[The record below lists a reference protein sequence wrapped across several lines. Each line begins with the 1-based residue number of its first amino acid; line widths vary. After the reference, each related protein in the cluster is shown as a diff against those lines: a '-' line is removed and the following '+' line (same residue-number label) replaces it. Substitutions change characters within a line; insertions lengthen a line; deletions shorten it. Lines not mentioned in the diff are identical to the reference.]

1 MTDCDEIVIVMNNLS
16 IKKTNTVAVNVTNG
30 ASMNFHCKKVKDYY
44 ILHTVLL
51 VIILVSIIRIICCH
65 YEKQKGII
73 WNGT

>member
-16 IKKTNTVAVNVTNG
+16 IKKTNTIAVNVTNA
-30 ASMNFHCKKVKDYY
+30 ASMICHCKKVKDYY
-44 ILHTVLL
+44 ILHAVLS